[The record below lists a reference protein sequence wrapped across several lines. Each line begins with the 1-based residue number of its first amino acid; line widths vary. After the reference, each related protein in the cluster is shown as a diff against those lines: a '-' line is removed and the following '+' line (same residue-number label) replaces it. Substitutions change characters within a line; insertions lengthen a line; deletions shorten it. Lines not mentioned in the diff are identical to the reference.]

1 MDLEPGAAIAL
12 CKTAHQRLLATASG
26 IDDQTVRRASLLP
39 GWTVG
44 HVLTHIARNA
54 DGHSR
59 RLEAALQGREVARYP
74 GGSEQRNREI
84 EQGAGR
90 PAQELVRDVGDSAK
104 RLEDVWAKSERAG
117 WPNAQLLA
125 GDRFPTSDSPIVRL
139 REVEVHHV
147 DLALGYDATDWPDEY
162 LHWELPLAL
171 AELPKRIADRDQQRR
186 LLAWLIGRSRFPEGL
201 ELKPWL

>member
-1 MDLEPGAAIAL
+1 MDLEPASAIAL
-12 CKTAHQRLLATASG
+12 CKAAHQRLLATASG
-26 IDDQTVRRASLLP
+26 IDDQAVRKPSLLP

-54 DGHSR
+54 DGHVR
-59 RLEAALQGREVARYP
+59 RLEAALQGREVARYT

-84 EQGAGR
+84 EEGAGR
-90 PAQELVRDVGDSAK
+90 PAQELVRDVNDSAR
-104 RLEDVWAKSERAG
+104 RLEDIWAQSERAG

-125 GDRFPTSDSPIVRL
+125 GDRFPTRDSPIVRL

-147 DLALGYDATDWPDEY
+147 DLALDYDATDWPDEY
-162 LHWELPLAL
+162 LQWELPLTL
-171 AELPKRIADRDQQRR
+171 AGLSKRISDRDQQRR
-186 LLAWLIGRSRFPEGL
+186 LLAWLIGRSRFPEGV